1 MMERLRQNMGKSG
14 GDRGLG
20 RRRKRTRRK
29 RRRVGEEKSLTLAA
43 GAGLC

>member
-20 RRRKRTRRK
+20 RRRKRTRKK
-29 RRRVGEEKSLTLAA
+29 RRRVGEKSLTLAA